1 LRQLAHLARF
11 AFPDKSARIRRF
23 QPLPNNSGN
32 FCAGAFS
39 QCFEFVERFVAANPR
54 LGTKFDPNQDGA
66 LVMLMGNVV
75 GLSQMITSIAEN
87 LTIKPIRYHQSSV
100 RHVLYLYLRER
111 SRSGAGE
118 GAWIQLDA
126 SALTRPPT

>member
-1 LRQLAHLARF
+1 M
-11 AFPDKSARIRRF
+11 
-23 QPLPNNSGN
+23 
-32 FCAGAFS
+32 
-39 QCFEFVERFVAANPR
+39 
-54 LGTKFDPNQDGA
+54 
-66 LVMLMGNVV
+66 MLMGNVV

-87 LTIKPIRYHQSSV
+87 LIIKPIRYHRSSV

-118 GAWIQLDA
+118 GGWIQLDA

>member
-1 LRQLAHLARF
+1 
-11 AFPDKSARIRRF
+11 
-23 QPLPNNSGN
+23 
-32 FCAGAFS
+32 
-39 QCFEFVERFVAANPR
+39 
-54 LGTKFDPNQDGA
+54 
-66 LVMLMGNVV
+66 MLMGNVV

-87 LTIKPIRYHQSSV
+87 LIIKRIRYQQLEV